1 MLRSPTR
8 LFLAILLAVPALA
21 ADLEVRYAA
30 LERLIG
36 EQLFTQDGRRYV
48 KGTPDARCEYAYLEA
63 PHLSAGAAVG
73 GGAGA
78 AVGGGAGAAAGG
90 SAGAAAGGSAGAG
103 AGGGAADAPNGR
115 LKITAKFSGRSALGM
130 LGRCVGMGDS
140 FDVTIVASP
149 VARKGVIAMDDVRIS
164 TVKDSYYIRRV
175 RAALTDSFS
184 KEFRIDLRNQ
194 AKKLLEQPAGDST
207 YSRELSDF
215 DLSAVRVTPE
225 ALVLVVEFKLVVK

>member
-8 LFLAILLAVPALA
+8 LFLAILLAAPALA

-48 KGTPDARCEYAYLEA
+48 KGTPAARCEYAYLEA
-63 PHLSAGAAVG
+63 PHLSAGAAAG

-78 AVGGGAGAAAGG
+78 ASGGGA
-90 SAGAAAGGSAGAG
+90 
-103 AGGGAADAPNGR
+103 GGAADAPNGR
-115 LKITAKFSGRSALGM
+115 LKITAKFSGRSAVGM
-130 LGRCVGMGDS
+130 LGRCVGLGDS

-149 VARKGVIAMDDVRIS
+149 VVRKGVIAMDDVHIS

-175 RAALTDSFS
+175 RAALAESFS
-184 KEFRIDLRNQ
+184 KEFKIDLRNQ
-194 AKKLLEQPAGDST
+194 AKKLLEQPASDS
-207 YSRELSDF
+207 SHGRELSDF

>member
-1 MLRSPTR
+1 MLRFPAR
-8 LFLAILLAVPALA
+8 LFLAIFLAVPALA

-48 KGTPDARCEYAYLEA
+48 RGTPAAHCQYAYLEA
-63 PHLSAGAAVG
+63 PHLSA
-73 GGAGA
+73 
-78 AVGGGAGAAAGG
+78 
-90 SAGAAAGGSAGAG
+90 
-103 AGGGAADAPNGR
+103 AADGAEANTNGR
-115 LKITAKFSGRSALGM
+115 LKVTAKFSGRSAVGV

-140 FDVTIVASP
+140 FDLTIVASP
-149 VARKGVIAMDDVRIS
+149 VARKGVIAMDDVHVS

-175 RAALTDSFS
+175 RTALTESFG
-184 KEFRIDLRNQ
+184 KEFKIDIRDQ
-194 AKKLLEQPAGDST
+194 AKKLLEQPAGESS
-207 YSRELSDF
+207 YARELSGF

>member
-1 MLRSPTR
+1 VRVTYNEKSPIMLRFPSP
-8 LFLAILLAVPALA
+8 LFLAIFLAVPALA

-30 LERLIG
+30 LERLIA

-48 KGTPDARCEYAYLEA
+48 RGTPAAHCQYAYLEA
-63 PHLSAGAAVG
+63 PHL
-73 GGAGA
+73 
-78 AVGGGAGAAAGG
+78 
-90 SAGAAAGGSAGAG
+90 
-103 AGGGAADAPNGR
+103 AADATDGR
-115 LKITAKFSGRSALGM
+115 LKVTAKFSGRSAVGM

-149 VARKGVIAMDDVRIS
+149 VARKGAIAMDDVRIS

-184 KEFRIDLRNQ
+184 KEFKIDIRDQ
-194 AKKLLEQPAGDST
+194 AKKLLEQPAGDT
-207 YSRELSDF
+207 AYARELSGF
-215 DLSAVRVTPE
+215 DLSAVRVTQE

>member
-1 MLRSPTR
+1 MPRSPAR
-8 LFLAILLAVPALA
+8 LLLAIFLTVPALA

-48 KGTPDARCEYAYLEA
+48 RGTPAARCEYAYLEA
-63 PHLSAGAAVG
+63 PHLA
-73 GGAGA
+73 
-78 AVGGGAGAAAGG
+78 AAAGG
-90 SAGAAAGGSAGAG
+90 
-103 AGGGAADAPNGR
+103 ADGR
-115 LKITAKFSGRSALGM
+115 LKVTARFSGRSALGM

-149 VARKGVIAMDDVRIS
+149 VARKGIIAMDDVHIS

-175 RAALTDSFS
+175 RAALTQSFG
-184 KEFRIDLRNQ
+184 KDFKIDLRDQ
-194 AKKLLEQPAGDST
+194 AKRLLEQPAGDS
-207 YSRELSDF
+207 SPGRELSGF

>member
-1 MLRSPTR
+1 MLRFPAR
-8 LFLAILLAVPALA
+8 LFLASFLAVPALA

-48 KGTPDARCEYAYLEA
+48 RGTPADRCQFAYLET
-63 PHLSAGAAVG
+63 PRLS
-73 GGAGA
+73 
-78 AVGGGAGAAAGG
+78 AGAAAGG
-90 SAGAAAGGSAGAG
+90 SAGAAAGG
-103 AGGGAADAPNGR
+103 GAAGAPNGR
-115 LKITAKFSGRSALGM
+115 LKITAKFSGRSAVGV

-140 FDVTIVASP
+140 FDLTIVASP
-149 VARKGVIAMDDVRIS
+149 VARKGAIAMDDVHVS

-175 RAALTDSFS
+175 RTALTESFG
-184 KEFRIDLRNQ
+184 KEFKIDIRDQ
-194 AKKLLEQPAGDST
+194 AKKLLEQPAGDSS
-207 YSRELSDF
+207 YARELSGF

>member
-1 MLRSPTR
+1 MFPSHAR
-8 LFLAILLAVPALA
+8 LFLALFLAVPALA
-21 ADLEVRYAA
+21 VDLEVRYAA

-48 KGTPDARCEYAYLEA
+48 RGTPAAHCQYAYLEA
-63 PHLSAGAAVG
+63 PRL
-73 GGAGA
+73 
-78 AVGGGAGAAAGG
+78 
-90 SAGAAAGGSAGAG
+90 
-103 AGGGAADAPNGR
+103 AADSVEGR
-115 LKITAKFSGRSALGM
+115 LKVTAKFSGRSALGM

-184 KEFRIDLRNQ
+184 KEFKIDLRDQ
-194 AKKLLEQPAGDST
+194 AKKLLEQPAGNS
-207 YSRELSDF
+207 SSGRELSDF

>member
-1 MLRSPTR
+1 VRLTYNEKSPIMLRFPAP
-8 LFLAILLAVPALA
+8 LFLAIFLAVPALA

-30 LERLIG
+30 LERLIA

-48 KGTPDARCEYAYLEA
+48 RGTPAAHCQYAYLET
-63 PHLSAGAAVG
+63 PRL
-73 GGAGA
+73 
-78 AVGGGAGAAAGG
+78 
-90 SAGAAAGGSAGAG
+90 
-103 AGGGAADAPNGR
+103 AADSVEGR
-115 LKITAKFSGRSALGM
+115 LRVTAKFSGRSAVGM

-149 VARKGVIAMDDVRIS
+149 VARKGAIAMDDVRIS

-184 KEFRIDLRNQ
+184 KEFKIDIRDQ
-194 AKKLLEQPAGDST
+194 AKKLLEQPAGDSA
-207 YSRELSDF
+207 YSRELSGF
-215 DLSAVRVTPE
+215 DLSAVRVTQE